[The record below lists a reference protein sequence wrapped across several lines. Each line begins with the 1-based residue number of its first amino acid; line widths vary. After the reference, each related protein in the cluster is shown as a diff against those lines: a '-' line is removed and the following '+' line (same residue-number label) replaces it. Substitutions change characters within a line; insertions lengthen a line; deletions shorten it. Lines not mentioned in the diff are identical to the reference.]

1 MQSSVTMSSK
11 SPSGPW
17 PTERTNSRRWWYGP
31 ILPFD
36 NSFPFASRQT
46 LTGFLLAVSSHLSRK
61 RPADTFLN
69 FLTNASSIFIIFL
82 SELSNA
88 LMASEVAGMDTPGAI
103 QYYLDENP
111 DSNLANVLDRKQ
123 QEKKFKA
130 VADDILETFLDSKA
144 YNCEPVRV
152 FLREVLAGL
161 ILEMTLKS
169 CSKPEWINGWIIYL
183 LEDGE
188 PEFMNAIDA
197 GVGNATEKDTKP
209 APSKEVLNKH
219 SSQHK
224 ESESQPKNPSVERT
238 STHHRSLSKV
248 EDAMEE
254 AMLEAKRLT
263 ELIILEDAK
272 NGRNSEDAAS
282 SGPSGAAP
290 TPYAE
295 SGFPDR
301 TSKTPIYATSL
312 GAKTSTSDD
321 NVSSSNTTG
330 HHFTPTSS
338 QSDLNGGIDQLD
350 NAPAE
355 ASNFSPA
362 ESPVTFDQI
371 LPPHQLGASD
381 EPRRPQAP
389 PSLTLYNA
397 SVTIFDDAMP
407 GEKANII
414 IRAKPNIDYLLQ
426 VEPASSQHPGWMM
439 ARKYADF
446 ETLHEILGKISVVSG
461 VTSFTQKHS
470 SAPKWKG
477 QTKDSLRRAMETY
490 LKDALSHAP
499 LAESEGMKRFLE
511 KDQTLGSLSGSSGK
525 GILGFPSPSD
535 FENMGKGML
544 DVLASA
550 PKGVA
555 GGGKALFEGM
565 TGVFGQ
571 KKAALPT
578 RPSHT
583 GRPASI
589 STTSSRRNTLGDD
602 RLNSPSPIQGRI
614 SQEIPRSST
623 DTDKYVSQ
631 LLQSNAS
638 GIHNLSPKPSG
649 ATPTKAQNPTTR
661 ADSLS
666 GEAPLGS
673 AKSVTELPFSRE
685 PNKGP
690 TLHLPPL
697 PSEIPDDYASE
708 IDSTRVSISTNNAST
723 FHSSVSSPPL
733 LTRRPSDADLLSAAP
748 PTEPSTPV
756 SSLKPKPEAPPL
768 SEQETQVAVEL
779 FFAMINE
786 LYTLS
791 SAWQI
796 RRTILNAAKTFL
808 LRPGNPNLEAIRV
821 LIQDTVIEANTSD
834 TGLALHLTKLREN
847 SLPTEEELAAWPP
860 EPSEG
865 EKEKVRFKARKLLIE
880 RGMPQALTSV
890 MGAAASGEALG
901 RVFDALQVEDVARGL
916 MFAVMLQGVRAL
928 TH

>member
-1 MQSSVTMSSK
+1 MAPEVVGLDT
-11 SPSGPW
+11 
-17 PTERTNSRRWWYGP
+17 SRA
-31 ILPFD
+31 I
-36 NSFPFASRQT
+36 
-46 LTGFLLAVSSHLSRK
+46 HL
-61 RPADTFLN
+61 
-69 FLTNASSIFIIFL
+69 
-82 SELSNA
+82 
-88 LMASEVAGMDTPGAI
+88 
-103 QYYLDENP
+103 YLEENP

-123 QEKKFKA
+123 QEKKFNA
-130 VADDILETFLDSKA
+130 VAEDILETFLDSKA

-152 FLREVLAGL
+152 FLRQVLAGL

-169 CSKPEWINGWIIYL
+169 CSKPEWINGWIVYL
-183 LEDGE
+183 LEEGE
-188 PEFMNAIDA
+188 PEIMNAIDA
-197 GVGNATEKDTKP
+197 GVGNATNKGTRNTP
-209 APSKEVLNKH
+209 VQGALSKH
-219 SSQHK
+219 SPEHN
-224 ESESQPKNPSVERT
+224 ESQAKPERPPMEQT
-238 STHHRSLSKV
+238 STHKSNISKA

-263 ELIILEDAK
+263 ELIVLEDAK
-272 NGRNSEDAAS
+272 NGRKSEDAPSSVAS
-282 SGPSGAAP
+282 EASHTRSIL
-290 TPYAE
+290 
-295 SGFPDR
+295 SDQ
-301 TSKTPIYATSL
+301 TSTTPIYATSL
-312 GAKTSTSDD
+312 GARTSTSDE
-321 NVSSSNTTG
+321 NLSSGNTTG

-338 QSDLNGGIDQLD
+338 QSDLNGGTDQV
-350 NAPAE
+350 E
-355 ASNFSPA
+355 ASPEEGASIPRKDG
-362 ESPVTFDQI
+362 PITFDQI
-371 LPPHQLGASD
+371 LPLHQLAASD
-381 EPRRPQAP
+381 ELSRPQAP
-389 PSLTLYNA
+389 PPLTLYHA

-407 GEKANII
+407 GEKSNSI

-439 ARKYADF
+439 AQKYADF

-461 VTSFTQKHS
+461 VTAFTHRHR
-470 SAPKWKG
+470 SAPPWKG

-511 KDQTLGSLSGSSGK
+511 KDQTLGRLSGSPGK

-535 FENMGKGML
+535 FEHMGKGML

-555 GGGKALFEGM
+555 GGGKAIFEGV

-571 KKAALPT
+571 KKPALPA
-578 RPSHT
+578 RPSNT

-589 STTSSRRNTLGDD
+589 MSTSSRRNTLGDD
-602 RLNSPSPIQGRI
+602 RLNSPSPTQGRI

-623 DTDKYVSQ
+623 DTQRSQ
-631 LLQSNAS
+631 ILQSYAS
-638 GIHNLSPKPSG
+638 EIHDKTSPSG
-649 ATPTKAQNPTTR
+649 NTPTKALNLATP
-661 ADSLS
+661 AGSLY
-666 GEAPLGS
+666 GEEPVVS
-673 AKSVTELPFSRE
+673 AKSSNGLPPSNDQSIE
-685 PNKGP
+685 P

-708 IDSTRVSISTNNAST
+708 IDSPRASISTKNLSM
-723 FHSSVSSPPL
+723 FRSSVSSAPL
-733 LTRRPSDADLLSAAP
+733 SARRPSDADLLSAVT
-748 PTEPSTPV
+748 PTEPPTPPR
-756 SSLKPKPEAPPL
+756 SIRQEPEAPPL

-821 LIQDTVIEANTSD
+821 LIQDTIIEANTSD
-834 TGLALHLTKLREN
+834 TGLASHLTKLREN
-847 SLPTEEELAAWPP
+847 SLPTEEELAAWPL
-860 EPSEG
+860 ELSDES
-865 EKEKVRFKARKLLIE
+865 KEKLRVKARKLLLE

-901 RVFDALQVEDVARGL
+901 RVFDSLQCEDVARGL
-916 MFAVMLQGVRAL
+916 MFAMMLQGVRAL

>member
-1 MQSSVTMSSK
+1 MSVSEATGMT
-11 SPSGPW
+11 G
-17 PTERTNSRRWWYGP
+17 RTNGCRWWYGP
-31 ILPFD
+31 ILPSD
-36 NSFPFASRQT
+36 DSFPFASRQT

-69 FLTNASSIFIIFL
+69 FLTNATSIFIVFL

-88 LMASEVAGMDTPGAI
+88 LMAPEAAGMDTPGAI
-103 QYYLDENP
+103 HLYLEENP

-130 VADDILETFLDSKA
+130 VAEDILETFLDSKA

-169 CSKPEWINGWIIYL
+169 CSKPEWVNGWVVYL

-188 PEFMNAIDA
+188 PEIMNAIDA
-197 GVGNATEKDTKP
+197 GVGSATN
-209 APSKEVLNKH
+209 KEMKNVSAQQVPNKH
-219 SSQHK
+219 PSPHNDP
-224 ESESQPKNPSVERT
+224 ESQPGRPSIERA
-238 STHHRSLSKV
+238 STHKRNISKA

-272 NGRNSEDAAS
+272 NNRKSEEAAS
-282 SGPSGAAP
+282 PIASGTAP
-290 TPYAE
+290 TSHSE
-295 SGFPDR
+295 SAFPDG
-301 TSKTPIYATSL
+301 TSTTPIYGTSL
-312 GAKTSTSDD
+312 GARTSTSDD
-321 NVSSSNTTG
+321 AISSGHATG
-330 HHFTPTSS
+330 HNFTPTSS
-338 QSDLNGGIDQLD
+338 QSDLNGGSNHLD
-350 NAPAE
+350 SAPEDE
-355 ASNFSPA
+355 ATVHPR
-362 ESPVTFDQI
+362 EGPVTFDRI
-371 LPPHQLGASD
+371 LPAHQLAASD
-381 EPRRPQAP
+381 EQPKPQAP
-389 PSLTLYNA
+389 PPLTLHNA

-407 GEKANII
+407 GEKATNI

-461 VTSFTQKHS
+461 VTAFTRKHS
-470 SAPKWKG
+470 SAPTWKG

-490 LKDALSHAP
+490 LRDALSHPP

-511 KDQTLGSLSGSSGK
+511 KDQTLGRLSGSSGK
-525 GILGFPSPSD
+525 GLLGFPSPTD

-555 GGGKALFEGM
+555 GGGKAIFEGV

-571 KKAALPT
+571 KKPALPA
-578 RPSHT
+578 RPSNS

-589 STTSSRRNTLGDD
+589 TSTRSRTNTLGDD
-602 RLNSPSPIQGRI
+602 RLNSPSPSHGRI
-614 SQEIPRSST
+614 SQEIRRSST
-623 DTDKYVSQ
+623 DTERQKSQ
-631 LLQSNAS
+631 LLQSYGSEIRSPSMNANS
-638 GIHNLSPKPSG
+638 T
-649 ATPTKAQNPTTR
+649 TPTKVPNSAMR
-661 ADSLS
+661 ADSLHE
-666 GEAPLGS
+666 EAPLGS
-673 AKSVTELPFSRE
+673 ARSINGLPLSEE
-685 PNKGP
+685 PSEKESK
-690 TLHLPPL
+690 LHLPPL

-708 IDSTRVSISTNNAST
+708 IDSPRASVSTNNAST
-723 FHSSVSSPPL
+723 FRSSVSSAPMSAQ
-733 LTRRPSDADLLSAAP
+733 RPSDGEQLSAAP
-748 PTEPSTPV
+748 PIDPPTPPR
-756 SSLKPKPEAPPL
+756 SIKQNPEAPPL
-768 SEQETQVAVEL
+768 TEQETQVAVEL

-821 LIQDTVIEANTSD
+821 LIQDTIIEANTSD
-834 TGLALHLTKLREN
+834 TGLALQLIKLREN
-847 SLPTEEELAAWPP
+847 SLPTEEELKLWPA
-860 EPSEG
+860 ELTGE
-865 EKEKVRFKARKLLIE
+865 EKETLRVKARKLLIE

-901 RVFDALQVEDVARGL
+901 RVFDSLQCEDVARGL

>member
-1 MQSSVTMSSK
+1 MSSK
-11 SPSGPW
+11 SPSGHW
-17 PTERTNSRRWWYGP
+17 PTERTNGRRWWYGP
-31 ILPFD
+31 ILPSD

-46 LTGFLLAVSSHLSRK
+46 LTGFLLALSSHLSRK

-69 FLTNASSIFIIFL
+69 FLTNATSIFIVFL

-103 QYYLDENP
+103 HLYLEENP
-111 DSNLANVLDRKQ
+111 DSNLANVLDRRQ

-130 VADDILETFLDSKA
+130 VAEDILETFLDSKA

-188 PEFMNAIDA
+188 PEIMNAIDA
-197 GVGNATEKDTKP
+197 GVGNATKKNTKS
-209 APSKEVLNKH
+209 ASSREVLNKH

-224 ESESQPKNPSVERT
+224 ESEPRPERPSMEGS
-238 STHHRSLSKV
+238 STHKRNLSKT

-272 NGRNSEDAAS
+272 NGRKSEDAAL
-282 SGPSGAAP
+282 SGSSGAAP
-290 TPYAE
+290 IRHADSAFSDE
-295 SGFPDR
+295 

-312 GAKTSTSDD
+312 GARTSTSEE
-321 NVSSSNTTG
+321 NISSGNTTG

-338 QSDLNGGIDQLD
+338 QSDLNGGIDRLD
-350 NAPAE
+350 TAPEE
-355 ASNFSPA
+355 AFTLSPKDGPA
-362 ESPVTFDQI
+362 AFDRI
-371 LPPHQLGASD
+371 LPPHQLVTSD
-381 EPRRPQAP
+381 EPRRPQALP
-389 PSLTLYNA
+389 PLTLYNA

-407 GEKANII
+407 GEKASNI

-446 ETLHEILGKISVVSG
+446 ETLHEILGKISIVSG
-461 VTSFTQKHS
+461 VTAFTRKHS

-490 LKDALSHAP
+490 LKDALSHAA

-511 KDQTLGSLSGSSGK
+511 KDQTLGKLSGSSGK

-555 GGGKALFEGM
+555 GGGKALIEGV

-571 KKAALPT
+571 KKPPLPT
-578 RPSHT
+578 RPSYT

-602 RLNSPSPIQGRI
+602 RLNSPSPSLGRI

-623 DTDKYVSQ
+623 DTDNHRSQ
-631 LLQSNAS
+631 MLQSYAS
-638 GIHNLSPKPSG
+638 EIHNKMNLSG
-649 ATPTKAQNPTTR
+649 TTPTKAQNLITR
-661 ADSLS
+661 ADSLNE
-666 GEAPLGS
+666 EAPLGS
-673 AKSVTELPFSRE
+673 AKSSTELPLSNE
-685 PNKGP
+685 PSKEH

-697 PSEIPDDYASE
+697 PSEIPDDYTAE
-708 IDSTRVSISTNNAST
+708 IDSPRALISPNNASP
-723 FHSSVSSPPL
+723 FRSSISSPPL
-733 LTRRPSDADLLSAAP
+733 LTRRPSDADLSSAAP
-748 PTEPSTPV
+748 PTEPSTPPR
-756 SSLKPKPEAPPL
+756 SLKQEPEAPPL

-821 LIQDTVIEANTSD
+821 LIQDTIIEANTSD

-860 EPSEG
+860 ELSEG
-865 EKEKVRFKARKLLIE
+865 EREKLRVKARKLLIE
-880 RGMPQALTSV
+880 RGMPQALASV

-916 MFAVMLQGVRAL
+916 MFAIMLQGVRAM